1 MDGLKS
7 RGQVVVMAAT
17 NRPDDLDEA
26 LRRPGRFDRELKI
39 NPPTNEGRLEILK
52 IHTRNMPLE
61 DREGIL
67 DEFSKN
73 PNSNPVIVG

>member
-26 LRRPGRFDRELKI
+26 LRRPGRFDRELKL
-39 NPPTNEGRLEILK
+39 NPPTEDGRRKILK
-52 IHTRNMPLE
+52 IHSRNMPL
-61 DREGIL
+61 DTLGQ
-67 DEFSKN
+67 
-73 PNSNPVIVG
+73 VGLSP